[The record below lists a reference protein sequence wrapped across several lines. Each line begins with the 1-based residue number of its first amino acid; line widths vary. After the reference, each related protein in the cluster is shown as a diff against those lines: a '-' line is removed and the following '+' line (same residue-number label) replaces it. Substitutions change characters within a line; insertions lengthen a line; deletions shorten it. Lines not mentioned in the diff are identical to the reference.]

1 MSDRFELSRLRV
13 AGLSPFDIKV
23 FSTFMTTGGEF
34 PFYVDR
40 LKPATRD
47 LNIAGMN
54 LLITR
59 DLIWVDPSRSNG
71 HRWML
76 CLTDNGR
83 AVCAQLEK
91 MNANRPVVV
100 EMDHDTPTVISQT

>member
-1 MSDRFELSRLRV
+1 MSDQFELGRLRA

-23 FSTFMTTGGEF
+23 LSTFMTLGGEF

-47 LNIAGMN
+47 MQITGMN
-54 LLITR
+54 SLIAR
-59 DLIWVDPSRSNG
+59 DLIWVDPARSDG

-91 MNANRPVVV
+91 MSAQRSVAV
-100 EMDHDTPTVISQT
+100 EMEGTAPKVISQT